1 MRRRGGHRQHVK
13 RRRAVKVKTRKT
25 AAANTSIDHRKKQ
38 LLCARPARERDE
50 ALDQQAA
57 KGEVLNV
64 IS

>member
-1 MRRRGGHRQHVK
+1 V
-13 RRRAVKVKTRKT
+13 RA
-25 AAANTSIDHRKKQ
+25 
-38 LLCARPARERDE
+38 LARERDE

>member
-38 LLCARPARERDE
+38 LLCAHWRASVTKRLINRRQKARC
-50 ALDQQAA
+50 
-57 KGEVLNV
+57 
-64 IS
+64 SM